1 VTKGLKY
8 ILTIAGAE
16 RVMLYRTA
24 KFWVL
29 GGIGALMV
37 VFFMVVMTVVSIV
50 EGNFPGEFLLEGT
63 DGFLALYFFSYVQA
77 ILIIFVAG
85 DFRKAE
91 EKARLDQV
99 MLSRPMTT
107 ANWVMGKYFG
117 VVGALV
123 YLNLFLMALATIGRT
138 FKVIFTGAGF
148 NVLPFVKYFFIAS
161 LPSILFMTALVFF
174 LASLLRSQALA
185 VILPLGYVAS
195 ILFYFQHKFQGLFDY
210 GAFFA
215 PMFYSDLVGFGDITT
230 VLWQRLFFIFI
241 SFSFLSFS
249 IILYPRL
256 QQSIFSQRLSQ
267 ISVVAFLLAA
277 AAVGYKIVDQHRDEQ
292 RTRQNDFISQEQWI
306 AQPTCQVKHY
316 DLEVTFDGKSAP
328 LEVAARLAV
337 FNPYAQPLSPLVL
350 ALNGALRV
358 DEVRWQDGN
367 TIAFRQEHQLL
378 LLDLEDRALPADAT
392 DTLQISYAGTID
404 ADGFML
410 DRLPESKGI
419 DRKSDGPWVKGNL
432 SAWLSDDFALLP
444 AQCGWYPIP
453 GAAAGYPYES
463 PRPQNFATATI
474 RVHAGKNLTIITQGE
489 QIEENDAG
497 ATFVVETPV
506 PGFSLNVGEY
516 KSLKRKFKQ
525 TQVELYFR
533 DKHLLDYDVFSD
545 VADTCFQAVERV
557 FDIFEEVAGVPYPYK
572 RLAVVEAPTQ
582 MQVYASRHGVENILL
597 QPGVVM
603 VDEVNIAA
611 RRLENRVEER
621 TKRARRR
628 GQDDSPARIKR
639 DVFIETVLD
648 FFMAD
653 EYWRGDCSFN
663 TPLRNYLSFQIDCT
677 DPALARGLELQI
689 YEECERR
696 AQDAF
701 YPDRWNAHLSV
712 NDRIRQFE
720 DDWVTRW
727 RYGVEIDSVLAA
739 FEKMPL
745 AKLRPQ
751 GEGNLYR
758 ACVDLKAPPVLQML
772 RERVGEK
779 SYTAALRK
787 LLEEYRY
794 QQVRPADF
802 LRVVQS
808 FAKEDLQDFF
818 SQWFEQ
824 ATFPG
829 YRITAAE
836 AEKLDTGKMRIVH
849 QVKARV
855 QNGEKGDGFVRVI
868 CRTENDKIRR
878 HLSLGSYEE
887 KELQFAVAEVPKS
900 VQIIPYF
907 ARNRGE
913 IMKQFT
919 ISNRIRRGAPVDTVF
934 TTTTSLSDSLSFV
947 LDDQDDGFFTPV
959 SEEAKYLRPRSKG
972 QSWWEDTNPFAYGN
986 YYLGWR
992 LKRDGSG
999 EYPARWETKVPRT
1012 GDYELSFHLPVD
1024 KDWRTRRLS
1033 RKFEIKITSVDGTN
1047 RIELQPQ
1054 ETIDDWLPLGRYRF
1068 DREQPA
1074 VVELSDE
1081 GSGYVIADAVRWEF
1095 VE

>member
-1 VTKGLKY
+1 
-8 ILTIAGAE
+8 
-16 RVMLYRTA
+16 
-24 KFWVL
+24 
-29 GGIGALMV
+29 
-37 VFFMVVMTVVSIV
+37 
-50 EGNFPGEFLLEGT
+50 
-63 DGFLALYFFSYVQA
+63 
-77 ILIIFVAG
+77 
-85 DFRKAE
+85 
-91 EKARLDQV
+91 
-99 MLSRPMTT
+99 
-107 ANWVMGKYFG
+107 
-117 VVGALV
+117 
-123 YLNLFLMALATIGRT
+123 
-138 FKVIFTGAGF
+138 
-148 NVLPFVKYFFIAS
+148 
-161 LPSILFMTALVFF
+161 
-174 LASLLRSQALA
+174 
-185 VILPLGYVAS
+185 
-195 ILFYFQHKFQGLFDY
+195 
-210 GAFFA
+210 
-215 PMFYSDLVGFGDITT
+215 
-230 VLWQRLFFIFI
+230 
-241 SFSFLSFS
+241 
-249 IILYPRL
+249 
-256 QQSIFSQRLSQ
+256 
-267 ISVVAFLLAA
+267 
-277 AAVGYKIVDQHRDEQ
+277 
-292 RTRQNDFISQEQWI
+292 
-306 AQPTCQVKHY
+306 
-316 DLEVTFDGKSAP
+316 
-328 LEVAARLAV
+328 
-337 FNPYAQPLSPLVL
+337 
-350 ALNGALRV
+350 
-358 DEVRWQDGN
+358 
-367 TIAFRQEHQLL
+367 
-378 LLDLEDRALPADAT
+378 
-392 DTLQISYAGTID
+392 
-404 ADGFML
+404 
-410 DRLPESKGI
+410 
-419 DRKSDGPWVKGNL
+419 
-432 SAWLSDDFALLP
+432 
-444 AQCGWYPIP
+444 
-453 GAAAGYPYES
+453 
-463 PRPQNFATATI
+463 
-474 RVHAGKNLTIITQGE
+474 
-489 QIEENDAG
+489 
-497 ATFVVETPV
+497 
-506 PGFSLNVGEY
+506 
-516 KSLKRKFKQ
+516 
-525 TQVELYFR
+525 
-533 DKHLLDYDVFSD
+533 
-545 VADTCFQAVERV
+545 
-557 FDIFEEVAGVPYPYK
+557 
-572 RLAVVEAPTQ
+572 
-582 MQVYASRHGVENILL
+582 
-597 QPGVVM
+597 
-603 VDEVNIAA
+603 
-611 RRLENRVEER
+611 LENRVEER